1 MRDRKK
7 GQIGSNCFLLVKS
20 TNKSRLSSFVFF
32 SRIHSNTSKSTVLVG
47 IAQVG
52 TWLYIGAP
60 QGSLHTIIHGGH
72 FFSIFSKTN
81 SQTPPLIGLL
91 LGKVIW
97 PRGKIHFFF
106 FKTPKG
112 KIPTN
117 SLTTGKSKKR
127 KKKVCSGFWLLF
139 LNYKQYFT
147 FFIAT
152 YFQKSFIY
160 QN

>member
-91 LGKVIW
+91 LGKVI
-97 PRGKIHFFF
+97 
-106 FKTPKG
+106 
-112 KIPTN
+112 
-117 SLTTGKSKKR
+117 
-127 KKKVCSGFWLLF
+127 
-139 LNYKQYFT
+139 
-147 FFIAT
+147 
-152 YFQKSFIY
+152 
-160 QN
+160 